1 MSIICRPVCV
11 CVRQFPCVMDDQL
24 TEKLR
29 EIYRQPNVGLGG
41 VTKLYRAAKQHL
53 PDLNRKQVE
62 EFLTGEESYTLH
74 KPVRRNFERSRIFV
88 RRIGQLWQM
97 DLAQMDGLAHWNDGI
112 KYLLVI
118 IDCFSKQLSVAPLK
132 DKTAASVAKR
142 LSQILQDV
150 DPPECIQSDKGG
162 EFLGAPVIKLLKE
175 KGVKFYQAQNEKK
188 AAIAERVIRTLKGLI
203 YRWLTVSNTF
213 RYIDRLEEFVD
224 NYNHSYHRSI
234 KRSPAEVSA
243 ENEEEVAAVLFP
255 PETKP
260 NLDRLT
266 YKFAVGDKVRV
277 TNLAGPFDKGYRANN
292 TMEIFTVHERLRTS
306 PPRYRLAD
314 YDGNVIVGSWYEK
327 EMTRVTQ
334 PPDPEYKI
342 EKVIKRRT
350 INKEKWVFVKW
361 QGYPSSQN
369 SWVKE
374 AELKRL

>member
-1 MSIICRPVCV
+1 
-11 CVRQFPCVMDDQL
+11 MD
-24 TEKLR
+24 EKLR
-29 EIYRQPNVGLGG
+29 EIYRKPNVGLGG
-41 VTKLYRAAKQHL
+41 QEKLYRAAKQHL

-97 DLAQMDGLAHWNDGI
+97 DLAQMDGLAHWNDVI
-112 KYLLVI
+112 KFLLVI
-118 IDCFSKQLSVAPLK
+118 IDCFSKQLSVAPMK

-142 LSQILQDV
+142 LDQILRDV
-150 DPPECIQSDKGG
+150 EPPECIQSDKGG
-162 EFLGAPVIKLLKE
+162 EFMGAPVIKLLKD
-175 KGVKFYQAQNEKK
+175 KGITFYQAQNEKK
-188 AAIAERVIRTLKGLI
+188 AAIAERVIRTLKGLF

-213 RYIDRLEEFVD
+213 RYIDKLDEFVY

-234 KRSPAEVSA
+234 KRSPAEVTGD
-243 ENEEEVAAVLFP
+243 NEEEVAKVLFP

-266 YKFAVGDKVRV
+266 YKFAVGDLVRV

-292 TMEIFTVHERLRTS
+292 TMEIFTVHERLRTH
-306 PPRYRLAD
+306 PQRYRLRDAT
-314 YDGNVIVGSWYEK
+314 GSVIVGSWYEK

-334 PPDPEYKI
+334 PPDPEYLV
-342 EKVIKRRT
+342 EKVIRRRT
-350 INKEKWVFVKW
+350 INRERWLFVKW

-369 SWVKE
+369 SWVRE
-374 AELKRL
+374 ADARRL